1 MNFIINQ
8 KIKEREEFFADNY
21 IKNYTDA
28 KKISIVAVVHL
39 IDTGIPYVNLLEE
52 YFSLQYII
60 PKPGSIDKKLLDFY
74 PKHKILNIT
83 RDELKNSKNF
93 IKYLVN
99 IPKNNKLLLLD
110 IGGYFVH
117 SINDLKD
124 RFDDRFIGVIE
135 DTENGHQK
143 YLSIENLKAP
153 VVSVARSPLKNNEDH
168 LVGQAI
174 VFSAD
179 SILKEQGILLNNKK
193 VGILGFGKIGNGV
206 LSSLRDKG
214 CGVLVYDKNPV
225 TIILA
230 FSRGY
235 SISDKLKILEESDV
249 VFCLTGNLS
258 LTNADFKYLKNGAFV
273 ASATSSDDEFD
284 LTWLRENYTKEIIS
298 KYIDKYDRNGHYF
311 YLLNRGN
318 AINFIHGA
326 VVGDFIL
333 LVQKEMIDTIVYM
346 DNHKL
351 ENRVQDSFDS
361 VRERVADLWL
371 KYFLKVKL

>member
-60 PKPGSIDKKLLDFY
+60 PKPGSIDEKLLDFY

-83 RDELKNSKNF
+83 RNELKNSKNF

-99 IPKNNKLLLLD
+99 IPKDNKLLLLD

-117 SINDLKD
+117 LINDLKD

-168 LVGQAI
+168 LVGQAV

-179 SILKEQGILLNNKK
+179 SILREQGILLNNKK
-193 VGILGFGKIGNGV
+193 VGILGFGKIGNGI

-214 CGVLVYDKNPV
+214 CGVSVYDKNPV

-230 FSRGY
+230 ISRGY
-235 SISDKLKILEESDV
+235 GISDKLKILEESDV
-249 VFCLTGNLS
+249 VFCSTGNLS
-258 LTNADFKYLKNGAFV
+258 LTNDDFKYLKNGTFV
-273 ASATSSDDEFD
+273 ASVTSSDDEFD

-333 LVQKEMIDTIVYM
+333 LVQKEMIDTIIYM

-351 ENRVQDSFDS
+351 ENRVHDSFDS

-371 KYFLKVKL
+371 KYFLKVKV

>member
-93 IKYLVN
+93 IKYLVS

-153 VVSVARSPLKNNEDH
+153 VISVARSPLKNNEDH
-168 LVGQAI
+168 LVGQAV

-179 SILKEQGILLNNKK
+179 SILREQGILLNNKK
-193 VGILGFGKIGNGV
+193 VGILGFGKIGNGI

-214 CGVLVYDKNPV
+214 CGVSVYDKNPV

-235 SISDKLKILEESDV
+235 DISDKLKILEESDV
-249 VFCLTGNLS
+249 VFCSTGNLS
-258 LTNADFKYLKNGAFV
+258 LTNDDFKYLKNGTFV
-273 ASATSSDDEFD
+273 ASVTSSDDEFD
-284 LTWLRENYTKEIIS
+284 LTWLRGNYTKEIIS

-333 LVQKEMIDTIVYM
+333 LVQKEMIDTIIYM

-371 KYFLKVKL
+371 KCFLKVKV